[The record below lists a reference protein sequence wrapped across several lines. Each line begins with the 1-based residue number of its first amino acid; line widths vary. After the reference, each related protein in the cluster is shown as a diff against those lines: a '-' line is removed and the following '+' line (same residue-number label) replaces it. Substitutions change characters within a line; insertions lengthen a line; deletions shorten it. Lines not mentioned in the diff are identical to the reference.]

1 MKKCRKCIYFPCLRS
16 ECKIDNENVCEHY
29 KTEVSKMIEE
39 ETDRSGHKRTVMNR
53 SIKND

>member
-1 MKKCRKCIYFPCLRS
+1 MKKCCKCIYFPCLRS

-39 ETDRSGHKRTVMNR
+39 G
-53 SIKND
+53 IKND